1 VAVTTV
7 ISGLTLVGWL
17 FNLSIITRPS
27 PGYIPMAPST
37 ALMFLVLNGAMVVPL
52 RRTARLAGR
61 LPATVGVCLVLLAC
75 CVVLLRY
82 ITGVGPD
89 IEQWLLP
96 NPPQLGLVPIGR
108 ISPITA
114 ACLLLAG
121 ISLLL
126 SLHSPSDRSAAR
138 HVASTLAVAVVGPV
152 GIVIVLG
159 YLYGAPLLY
168 GGTTIPVALTTAVA
182 LLFLAGGL
190 AAIAGPAA
198 WPVRSLMG
206 NSVRARLLRA
216 FPPVTVAV
224 VLFSDWLHATLVS
237 RGGNPAL
244 SASLMALLSLTIV
257 GLAVTQ
263 LARGIGGEID
273 RANAESERA
282 QKALTTSETRYR
294 RLFESAKDGILIL
307 EAATGAI
314 IDVNPYLINMLGY
327 SREEFLEKKL
337 WEVGAFKDV
346 EAGKDAFEALQKKEY
361 IRYEDLPMSTNDG
374 RLVQVEFVG
383 NVYWVGGEKVIQCN
397 IRDLSDRKRLG
408 EALRQ
413 SAERYHRTLDNML
426 EGCQMIGFDW
436 RYLYVNEAAA
446 RQGHRRADELLQH
459 TMMEMYP
466 GIENT
471 ELFAVLRRCM
481 DERASAHMENEFA
494 FPDGAT
500 GWFELSIRP
509 VPEGIFILSADI
521 GERKRAVEEIRQL
534 NADLEQRVRER
545 TAALEVANQE
555 LEAFSYSVSHDL
567 RAPLRHVSG
576 YVELLQRGSTSFLD
590 DKSRHY
596 LQSIAESAR
605 QMGLLIDDLLAFSR
619 VARTE
624 MQPSAVSLERL
635 VAEARHDVRDETAGR
650 EVRWTVGA
658 LPEVHGDRSLL
669 RLALVNLI
677 SNALKYTRPRAPA
690 EIEVACLADTETE
703 VVICIRDNGVGFDMQ
718 YVDKL
723 FGVFQRLHRAEEFE
737 GTGIGLANVRR
748 IIQRHGGRTW
758 AEGAVGG
765 GAAFYFSLPKRQ
777 S

>member
-1 VAVTTV
+1 MTVPDNQTTSAFLRRLAPACVAVTTI
-7 ISGLTLVGWL
+7 ISGLILTGWL
-17 FNLSIITRPS
+17 FNLPILTRAS

-37 ALMFLVLNGAMVVPL
+37 ALIFLALSGAMVVPL
-52 RRTARLAGR
+52 RRAARPTGR
-61 LPATVGVCLVLLAC
+61 LLATVGAGLVLLTC
-75 CVVLLRY
+75 GVVLIRY
-82 ITGVGPD
+82 FTGVGPD

-114 ACLLLAG
+114 ACFLPAG

-126 SLHSPSDRSAAR
+126 SLHSPADRSAAR
-138 HVASTLAVAVVGPV
+138 HVASTLAVAVVAPV
-152 GIVIVLG
+152 GLVIVLG

-182 LLFLAGGL
+182 FLFLAGGL
-190 AAIAGPAA
+190 AAVAGPSA

-216 FPPVTVAV
+216 FPPVTAAV
-224 VLFSDWLHATLVS
+224 LLFSDWLDAALVS

-244 SASLMALLSLTIV
+244 TASLMALLSLTIV
-257 GLAVTQ
+257 GLAVAQ

-273 RANAESERA
+273 RAHAESERA

-307 EAATGAI
+307 DAETGAI
-314 IDVNPYLINMLGY
+314 ADVNPYLIQMLGY
-327 SREEFLEKKL
+327 SREEFVEKKL

-346 EAGKDAFEALQKKEY
+346 EAGKEALEALQKKEY
-361 IRYEDLPMSTNDG
+361 IRYEDLPLRTKDG
-374 RLVQVEFVG
+374 QLVQVEFIS
-383 NVYWVGGEKVIQCN
+383 NVYRVGGEKVIQCN
-397 IRDLSDRKRLG
+397 IRDIS
-408 EALRQ
+408 
-413 SAERYHRTLDNML
+413 
-426 EGCQMIGFDW
+426 
-436 RYLYVNEAAA
+436 
-446 RQGHRRADELLQH
+446 
-459 TMMEMYP
+459 
-466 GIENT
+466 
-471 ELFAVLRRCM
+471 
-481 DERASAHMENEFA
+481 
-494 FPDGAT
+494 
-500 GWFELSIRP
+500 
-509 VPEGIFILSADI
+509 
-521 GERKRAVEEIRQL
+521 ERKRAEEEIRQL
-534 NADLEQRVRER
+534 NADLERRVRER
-545 TAALEVANQE
+545 TAALEAANQE

-576 YVELLQRGSTSFLD
+576 YVELLQRGSTAFQD
-590 DKSRHY
+590 DKGRHY
-596 LQSIAESAR
+596 LQSIAESAG

-619 VARTE
+619 VGRTA
-624 MQPSAVSLERL
+624 MQPGAVSLEQL
-635 VAEARHDVRDETAGR
+635 VAEARHDARDEAAGR
-650 EVRWTVGA
+650 EVQWKVGP
-658 LPEVHGDRSLL
+658 LPEVYGDRSLL

-690 EIEVACLADTETE
+690 EIEVVRLADTETE

-765 GAAFYFSLPKRQ
+765 GAAFFFSLPKRQ